1 MTKIHYKVGVDVGG
15 TNTDTVILD
24 QNNNTIIAVK
34 SPTTEDVQTGILNS
48 LTKAIET
55 SNIDKKLISFVSLGT
70 THATNAIIQRK
81 GLSKTAVVR
90 ISLPAGKGV
99 PPMSEWEDDL
109 IKSID
114 AKVYMVHGGFE
125 FDGKPL
131 YLEDLDR
138 EECAKVLEEIKTQNF
153 ESLAVSS
160 IFSPAKNDHEV
171 KFAQHAKEILGDDFP
186 VTLSSEIGSLG
197 LLERENSA
205 ILNASVVGVARKAV
219 QGLITSLEKMNVT
232 SKIFFAQNDGTLM
245 SVEQAINYPIL
256 TIGSGPTNSIRGAA
270 YLSDEDNCIVADIGG
285 TSTDVGILVNSFPR
299 QSALAVEVGGVLTNF
314 RMPDLISIG
323 LGGGSIVK
331 MDEDDNIQIGPE
343 SVGYQ
348 LKEKALAFGGDTLT
362 VTDIAL
368 AAGIAQIDDEDCD
381 VERLSNLDTD
391 LIKEAI
397 SKIERIVLDACDKIK
412 TSPDPLPIILVGGGN
427 IVVPASEV
435 LLKPENSGC
444 ANAIGA
450 AIADASG
457 EIDQLWSLDNKTRD
471 EAIEEAKSVAM
482 ERAIEMGADSSDTK
496 IVDIEAVPLSYLP
509 GNVLRVQAKAAGS
522 LKL

>member
-125 FDGKPL
+125 FDGTPL

-205 ILNASVVGVARKAV
+205 ILNASVVGVAR
-219 QGLITSLEKMNVT
+219 
-232 SKIFFAQNDGTLM
+232 
-245 SVEQAINYPIL
+245 
-256 TIGSGPTNSIRGAA
+256 
-270 YLSDEDNCIVADIGG
+270 
-285 TSTDVGILVNSFPR
+285 
-299 QSALAVEVGGVLTNF
+299 
-314 RMPDLISIG
+314 
-323 LGGGSIVK
+323 
-331 MDEDDNIQIGPE
+331 
-343 SVGYQ
+343 
-348 LKEKALAFGGDTLT
+348 
-362 VTDIAL
+362 
-368 AAGIAQIDDEDCD
+368 
-381 VERLSNLDTD
+381 
-391 LIKEAI
+391 
-397 SKIERIVLDACDKIK
+397 
-412 TSPDPLPIILVGGGN
+412 
-427 IVVPASEV
+427 
-435 LLKPENSGC
+435 
-444 ANAIGA
+444 
-450 AIADASG
+450 
-457 EIDQLWSLDNKTRD
+457 
-471 EAIEEAKSVAM
+471 
-482 ERAIEMGADSSDTK
+482 
-496 IVDIEAVPLSYLP
+496 
-509 GNVLRVQAKAAGS
+509 
-522 LKL
+522 